1 MKTIAYI
8 RVSTVEQDTEVQRQA
23 IRAYCKQHK
32 IRVTRYVELTMSSR
46 KSTKERKIDE
56 LLNQLDAG
64 DTLIMSEL
72 SRLADQLK
80 VHAVL
85 LMMYTRS

>member
-1 MKTIAYI
+1 MKTLGYI
-8 RVSTVEQDTEVQRQA
+8 RVSTVQQDTEVQRTA
-23 IRAYCKQHK
+23 IRAYCKAHK

-72 SRLADQLK
+72 SRLA
-80 VHAVL
+80 
-85 LMMYTRS
+85 RSVGQIAIITKRAY